1 MEALSKQEILN
12 KLSELSKLTG
22 LRLGL
27 AGSYARGTNKKNS
40 DIDIVVDANKLT
52 IDIMEMLKKAFEP
65 RKADVLITELLK
77 DEDIELDNF
86 LLSIGLSK
94 NEDSVYK
101 SIMREVI
108 WIKAYKH

>member
-12 KLSELSKLTG
+12 RLSELSKLTG

-27 AGSYARGTNKKNS
+27 AGSYARGTNKKSS
-40 DIDIVVDANKLT
+40 DIDIVVDANTLT
-52 IDIMEMLKKAFEP
+52 IEAIEVLNKAFKP
-65 RKADVLITELLK
+65 RKADVLITGLLK

-94 NEDSVYK
+94 NEESVYK
-101 SIMREVI
+101 SIMSEAI
-108 WIKAYKH
+108 WIED